1 MYGKTG
7 SRQIIDLN
15 EASTGGGQYDTI
27 SNLLVGLAS
36 SPVIPPEGDLGHAF
50 DNNQRIAKTWHI
62 EVDSK
67 VKASVITTHIWLSL
81 NKNGKLEESK
91 NLKPVQWYK
100 NTSVI
105 KNIRDVEDPLFL
117 VLDKEHYN
125 SLYHIIKANIK
136 SVANEQRNTS
146 RDLIDFIDKKF
157 ERDGC
162 LVCSVCQKNGIS
174 IQYKR
179 RK

>member
-15 EASTGGGQYDTI
+15 EASTGGQYDTI
-27 SNLLVGLAS
+27 SNLLVDLAS

-50 DNNQRIAKTWHI
+50 GNNQRIAKTWHI

-67 VKASVITTHIWLSL
+67 VKVSVITTHIWLSL

-162 LVCSVCQKNGIS
+162 LVCSVFQKNGIS